1 MEIVSIDIINK
12 IIDLVRS
19 SEPIDGPSRVYDQPG
34 YINFFGVRNYICD
47 NTFNDTLYI
56 YWKEGDTFK
65 GCKTTGFTTKP
76 GKTKVL
82 GVLRDGQLDPDRNEE
97 GVAIVKEGWHPN
109 IWKIGS
115 HKGEYDALVQTGDI
129 LITRDITQYKYTPVL
144 VDILTYELT
153 YVLRTTGNTFKGSSF
168 GINLHRSKE
177 NGKSTLVD
185 GWSAGCQVFASSS
198 EFDEMMTMAR
208 NAKSAGQE
216 KFSYFLTNIDTY
228 REQFDYEHS
237 RYNINANAGQ
247 EQSTQ
252 ETQQGQQ
259 RQQESQDQ
267 GLNNEVSGLSD
278 YGSGEETSGSTTTSN
293 AANQEA
299 EVSNVIGGFISI
311 PVLNIFGEGK
321 LFADD
326 NNNRYIDMPSEDIL
340 TIQYTNPKLKI
351 AEIERESKC
360 VTNSGVVPKRVA
372 YHVPVV
378 CINDF
383 MIPQTNIT
391 NFCLDYSSFV
401 PQVMVEF
408 VDMKN
413 DMLSTNIPKPGSY
426 IKVYIGGYGDDEY
439 YKPIRQD
446 FVITNISKT
455 NKTGGEYQNYRNSSN
470 PIKYK
475 FTGIL
480 NVPLGFKK
488 IGMGYGNVNAT
499 KALFKISKHVGLG
512 FATNFEMDNDIDKM
526 RWINTQNKSYFDF
539 MKDISNHSCY
549 SPFTFFTSFI
559 DQYYVFNYVEC
570 HRLLSHG
577 GKKED
582 LPQMIYNCILPDMDE
597 KKDDNSNSGE
607 QQDNNLINE
616 NEKQLIDY
624 YFLTNDDTYKGWTNY
639 IEEYYEINEGYSSMS
654 DGYSKIVEYTS
665 KTGYLNLN
673 YKKFK
678 FKIIPIDNLYRDNGK
693 NIDITKIPQIENSLS
708 LSEKSNLIRDKY
720 IPLNLRQ
727 TTDPTYI
734 ENIGENNG
742 YNNPSLIESYVDLG
756 EHDLGSGS
764 GGNIFFAYPY
774 ASVQNDF
781 QMKNLKKCGL
791 SVRLQNYNP
800 AITKFS
806 RIWVDIY
813 DMNQNSL
820 TQIRRNE
827 DVEEI
832 VKDNPEGNPLKEA
845 LKKKNDDIIEVENE
859 KSNDNE
865 YRVYNRSLSGWYVV
879 TDMKI
884 SYNTVKDFKGTT
896 YKKLQTQ
903 LILNRIEYKPT
914 FYTEYKNARTAI
926 IKYSN
931 DNAYSELYKYQN

>member
-1 MEIVSIDIINK
+1 MEY
-12 IIDLVRS
+12 LV
-19 SEPIDGPSRVYDQPG
+19 
-34 YINFFGVRNYICD
+34 
-47 NTFNDTLYI
+47 
-56 YWKEGDTFK
+56 
-65 GCKTTGFTTKP
+65 
-76 GKTKVL
+76 
-82 GVLRDGQLDPDRNEE
+82 
-97 GVAIVKEGWHPN
+97 
-109 IWKIGS
+109 
-115 HKGEYDALVQTGDI
+115 DALT
-129 LITRDITQYKYTPVL
+129 
-144 VDILTYELT
+144 
-153 YVLRTTGNTFKGSSF
+153 
-168 GINLHRSKE
+168 
-177 NGKSTLVD
+177 
-185 GWSAGCQVFASSS
+185 
-198 EFDEMMTMAR
+198 
-208 NAKSAGQE
+208 
-216 KFSYFLTNIDTY
+216 
-228 REQFDYEHS
+228 
-237 RYNINANAGQ
+237 
-247 EQSTQ
+247 
-252 ETQQGQQ
+252 
-259 RQQESQDQ
+259 
-267 GLNNEVSGLSD
+267 SD
-278 YGSGEETSGSTTTSN
+278 KTSGSTTPSN
-293 AANQEA
+293 AANQEV
-299 EVSNVIGGFISI
+299 EVENKLF
-311 PVLNIFGEGK
+311 LFFKGK
-321 LFADD
+321 DDKKGIFADD

-340 TIQYTNPKLKI
+340 TIQYTNPNPKLKI
-351 AEIERESKC
+351 ADIEYESKC
-360 VTNSGVVPKRVA
+360 VTNSGVVPKRIA

-378 CINDF
+378 CINNF

-480 NVPLGFKK
+480 NVPLGFRKSCVPCD
-488 IGMGYGNVNAT
+488 YGPLNAT
-499 KALFKISKHVGLG
+499 KTLFEISKTVGLG
-512 FATNFEMDNDIDKM
+512 FATNFEMNNNIDEMK
-526 RWINTQNKSYFDF
+526 WIKTQDKSLFDF
-539 MKDISNHSCY
+539 MKDITNHSCY

-570 HRLLSHG
+570 HRLLSHV

-597 KKDDNSNSGE
+597 KKDDNSNNGE
-607 QQDNNLINE
+607 QQDNNLIHE

-624 YFLTNDDTYKGWTNY
+624 YFLTNDDKYKGWTNY

-665 KTGYLNLN
+665 RTGVFDLN
-673 YKKFK
+673 YKKFH
-678 FKIIPIDNLYRDNGK
+678 FKIIPIDNLYRDNDR
-693 NIDITKIPQIENSLS
+693 NIDMDEIPLIEKSLS
-708 LSEKSNLIRDKY
+708 LSEKSKLIEDIY

-734 ENIGENNG
+734 ENINENNG
-742 YNNPSLIESYVDLG
+742 YNNPSFIESYVNLG
-756 EHDLGSGS
+756 DHHLGSSGS
-764 GGNIFFAYPY
+764 GNMFYAYPY

-827 DVEEI
+827 DIDEL
-832 VKDNPEGNPLKEA
+832 VKDNPEGDKLKEA
-845 LKKKNDDIIEVENE
+845 LKNKNDDIIEVEGE
-859 KSNDNE
+859 KVNDNE

-914 FYTEYKNARTAI
+914 FYTEYENARTAI
-926 IKYSN
+926 DTYSR
-931 DNAYSELYKYQN
+931 DNTSSNLYQLLLDE

>member
-1 MEIVSIDIINK
+1 MESVSIDIINK
-12 IIDLVRS
+12 IIDIVKS
-19 SEPIDGPSRVYDQPG
+19 GGGTVYEQPG
-34 YINFFGVRNYICD
+34 YINFCGVRNYICD
-47 NTFNDTLYI
+47 NTFNDILFI
-56 YWKEGDTFK
+56 YWKDGDTFK
-65 GCKTTGFTTKP
+65 GCQTTGFTTKP

-82 GVLRDGQLDPDRNEE
+82 GLLRNGQLDPDRHED
-97 GVAIVKEGWHPN
+97 GVAIVKEGWHQDV
-109 IWKIGS
+109 WEIGS
-115 HKGEYDALVQTGDI
+115 HRGEYDALVQRGNI
-129 LITRDITQYKYTPVL
+129 SITRDATQYKYTPVL

-153 YVLRTTGNTFKGSSF
+153 YVLRITGNTIEGSNF

-198 EFDEMMTMAR
+198 EFDEMMNMAR
-208 NAKSAGQE
+208 NAKTAGQE
-216 KFSYFLTNIDTY
+216 KFSYFLTNINTY

-237 RYNINANAGQ
+237 RYNINANVTQGQ
-247 EQSTQ
+247 RTQGQSTQ
-252 ETQQGQQ
+252 EG
-259 RQQESQDQ
+259 QQESQVRTTD
-267 GLNNEVSGLSD
+267 EVSGLSN
-278 YGSGEETSGSTTTSN
+278 YGSDEETSDSTTTSN

-311 PVLNIFGEGK
+311 PLLFGEDK

-340 TIQYTNPKLKI
+340 TIQYTNPNPKLKI
-351 AEIERESKC
+351 AEIDSESRC
-360 VTNSGVVPKRVA
+360 VTNSGVVPKRIA

-391 NFCLDYSSFV
+391 NFCLDYSSFL

-480 NVPLGFKK
+480 NVPLGFRK
-488 IGMGYGNVNAT
+488 IGISYGNVNAT

-512 FATNFEMDNDIDKM
+512 FATNFEMNNNIDQMNWK
-526 RWINTQNKSYFDF
+526 NTQNKSYFDF
-539 MKDISNHSCY
+539 MKDITNHSCY

-654 DGYSKIVEYTS
+654 DGYSKNIEYTS
-665 KTGYLNLN
+665 KTGYLN

-678 FKIIPIDNLYRDNGK
+678 FKIIPIDNLHRDNDR
-693 NIDITKIPQIENSLS
+693 NIDMNEIPQIEDSLS
-708 LSEKSNLIRDKY
+708 LSEKLNKIKDIY

-734 ENIGENNG
+734 ENINENNG
-742 YNNPSLIESYVDLG
+742 YNNPSLIGSYVDLG
-756 EHDLGSGS
+756 EHNLGSRG

-827 DVEEI
+827 DIDELTI
-832 VKDNPEGNPLKEA
+832 DNSVGNNSLKEA
-845 LKKKNDDIIEVENE
+845 LKKKNDDIIEVEDE
-859 KSNDNE
+859 KVNDNE

-914 FYTEYKNARTAI
+914 FYTEYKNARKAI
-926 IKYSN
+926 KKYSN
-931 DNAYSELYKYQN
+931 DNTSSKLYELYELQN